1 MAQTTRAQTI
11 ATNVDVGAMALR
23 YADTVSTGAAVIT
36 PHLGID
42 WTEAF
47 ADASATFSQFTVGGW
62 SLQGVASGSR
72 FLPINRQFLGEMA
85 LLAGGSTHHD
95 GTRTGEIVG
104 NARLHIPTTGVE
116 FFVGTGAGRTWDGS
130 AWRTLVLGEAGASIG
145 SAERGAVISVTPTA
159 VDSINYADL
168 QGTISWSTSFA
179 DIGAVVGSRIGD
191 QLTSLSGTARS
202 WASISA
208 IRQLNRRVAIS
219 LSGGTY
225 PIDPTQGFPGGR
237 FASLA
242 VRLTPG
248 RAPTAAT
255 PPLDPT
261 DLAAPFTGVTSFET
275 RRDEQGRMTFT
286 VNAPGAQT
294 VEINGD
300 FTRWIPLRL
309 TRDVA
314 DASRWTATVPIERG
328 KYQMNVRVDGGQ
340 WIVPPGLLSLRD
352 EFGGAVGLLVVE

>member
-1 MAQTTRAQTI
+1 
-11 ATNVDVGAMALR
+11 MALR

-36 PHLGID
+36 PHIGID

-47 ADASATFSQFTVGGW
+47 ADASATFSQFTIGGW
-62 SLQGVASGSR
+62 SLQGLASGSR
-72 FLPINRQFLGEMA
+72 FLPINRHFLGEVA
-85 LLAGGSTHHD
+85 FLAGGSTHND

-104 NARLHIPTTGVE
+104 NARLHIPTGSVE
-116 FFVGTGAGRTWDGS
+116 FFVGTGAGRTWDGT
-130 AWRTLVLGEAGASIG
+130 AWRTLVLGEGGASIG
-145 SAERGAVISVTPTA
+145 SADRGAVISLTPTT

-168 QGTISWSTSFA
+168 QTTISWSTSFA

-202 WASISA
+202 WASVSA
-208 IRQLNRRVAIS
+208 LRQLSRGVAIS
-219 LSGGTY
+219 LGGGTY

-248 RAPTAAT
+248 RAPRAAT
-255 PPLDPT
+255 PPPGPT
-261 DLAAPFTGVTSFET
+261 GLVATAIGVASFET

-300 FTRWIPLRL
+300 FTQWIPVRL
-309 TRDVA
+309 TRDVS
-314 DASRWTATVPIERG
+314 DANRWNATLPIEPG
-328 KYQMNVRVDGGQ
+328 KYQMNIRVDGGQ

>member
-1 MAQTTRAQTI
+1 
-11 ATNVDVGAMALR
+11 MALR
-23 YADTVSTGAAVIT
+23 YADTVNTGAAVIT

-42 WTEAF
+42 WREAF
-47 ADASATFSQFTVGGW
+47 ADASATFSQFTIGGW

-72 FLPINRQFLGEMA
+72 FLPINRQFLGEVG

-104 NARLHIPTTGVE
+104 NARLHIPTHSVE

-145 SAERGAVISVTPTA
+145 SSDRGAVITITPTT

-168 QGTISWSTSFA
+168 QGTLSWSTSFA

-191 QLTSLSGTARS
+191 QLTNLSGTARS
-202 WASISA
+202 WASVSA

-242 VRLTPG
+242 VRLATGRTP
-248 RAPTAAT
+248 APSA

-261 DLAAPFTGVTSFET
+261 GLAAPSTGVTSFET

-300 FTRWIPLRL
+300 FTQWIPVRL
-309 TRDVA
+309 TRDVG
-314 DASRWTATVPIERG
+314 DASRWTATLSIEPG

-340 WIVPPGLLSLRD
+340 WMVPPGLLSLRD